1 LLEGQEVFLGGQ
13 KDAQDLYISPTVLRN
28 VSPDS
33 AIMQEEIFGPI
44 LPVIKVPDLEAAIAF
59 VNERPKPL
67 ALCIFTESREEE
79 NEVLERTT
87 SGGVDVNT
95 VLLHSGTP
103 GIPFG
108 GVGASGM
115 GTYHGRE
122 SFETFS
128 HRKSVLRQGTWTELL
143 SKAALPPYTK
153 LKWKLAKLVTGAP

>member
-1 LLEGQEVFLGGQ
+1 
-13 KDAQDLYISPTVLRN
+13 
-28 VSPDS
+28 
-33 AIMQEEIFGPI
+33 
-44 LPVIKVPDLEAAIAF
+44 
-59 VNERPKPL
+59 
-67 ALCIFTESREEE
+67 
-79 NEVLERTT
+79 VLERTT

-143 SKAALPPYTK
+143 SQAALPPYTK
-153 LKWKLAKLVTGAP
+153 WKWKLAKLVTGAP